1 MAYGDY
7 DGPNKPNKG
16 HEDGACNR
24 TLCQAEP
31 AVWWN
36 HGSHS
41 WYCVDCARDIGGD
54 VVNARCWPA
63 DFARMFPRTPLHP
76 MFETRAQM
84 MARGTRAGD
93 A

>member
-36 HGSHS
+36 HGSSS
-41 WYCVDCARDIGGD
+41 WYCADCRIDIGFD
-54 VVNARCWPA
+54 SFNLRDWKANWE
-63 DFARMFPRTPLHP
+63 PRLGHP
-76 MFETRAQM
+76 MFETRDQM
-84 MARGTRAGD
+84 VARAARAGE